1 MLQVIDVCV
10 ELESVAARLYNS
22 FRTAPFSNEEA
33 TAAFDRLVAEKRE
46 RIEQFR
52 IVRGGFEA
60 GLVPS
65 ALPSPD
71 ITLSRL
77 KWKLDQV
84 YALAKETPAGL
95 DAAVAMALRA
105 EAMLMDQ
112 DSLRILKLNDL
123 YGLEKS
129 KEDSGVPALT
139 ALRRLGDTVGRT
151 LAAFAETLV
160 DLYDA
165 RQKLWEREDQ
175 DPVTGARARK
185 VLFQH
190 GRFLLDWAVRY
201 DRPVGLLL
209 VRVDDSASLVGQ
221 FGHAFYDSALAAVSN
236 RLRTVCRRTDWIMRN
251 GPDNFAV
258 LVLGTPRTGLRV
270 LAAKILQQMSST
282 RFLVS
287 GKSFPLTASIGL
299 CCYPAPG
306 LEEPS
311 VELMLQLA
319 ERALAKAH
327 EVGGN
332 CCIESEPGQPE
343 EGS

>member
-10 ELESVAARLYNS
+10 ELESVTARLYNQ
-22 FRTAPFSNEEA
+22 FRSAPFANSDA
-33 TAAFDRLVAEKRE
+33 AAAFEQLVAEKRE

-65 ALPSPD
+65 TLPSAD

-84 YALAKETPAGL
+84 YALAKEPVL
-95 DAAVAMALRA
+95 NLSEAVALALRT
-105 EAMLMDQ
+105 EALLLDH
-112 DSLRILKLNDL
+112 DSMRILKLNDL
-123 YGLEKS
+123 YGLEKQ
-129 KEDSGVPALT
+129 KEETPVPAVA
-139 ALRRLGDTVGRT
+139 ALRKLGDGVGRT
-151 LAAFAETLV
+151 LAAFAETLI
-160 DLYDA
+160 DLHDA
-165 RQKLWEREDQ
+165 REKLWEREDQ

-201 DRPVGLLL
+201 DRPVGLLIVQIDDYASV
-209 VRVDDSASLVGQ
+209 VRQYGHSFADSVLS
-221 FGHAFYDSALAAVSN
+221 AVSN
-236 RLRTVCRRTDWIMRN
+236 RLRTVSRRTDWVMRN
-251 GPDNFAV
+251 GADSFAV
-258 LVLGTPRTGLRV
+258 LVLGTPRAGLRV
-270 LAAKILQQMSST
+270 LASKILDQMRTSQ
-282 RFLVS
+282 FLVS
-287 GKSFPLTASIGL
+287 GKSVPLTASLGL
-299 CCYPAPG
+299 CSYPAQG

-319 ERALAKAH
+319 EEALVKAH

-332 CCIESEPGQPE
+332 CCIEAETACA
-343 EGS
+343 